1 MEGRQS
7 QKEQAVRIQARVAM
21 QRGSW
26 ATGGG
31 VGRRLIGADKTYCLT
46 YRRTLPFKEIPR
58 HGAAA
63 LP

>member
-1 MEGRQS
+1 
-7 QKEQAVRIQARVAM
+7 M

-31 VGRRLIGADKTYCLT
+31 VGMRLIGVGMKLRGADKTYCLT